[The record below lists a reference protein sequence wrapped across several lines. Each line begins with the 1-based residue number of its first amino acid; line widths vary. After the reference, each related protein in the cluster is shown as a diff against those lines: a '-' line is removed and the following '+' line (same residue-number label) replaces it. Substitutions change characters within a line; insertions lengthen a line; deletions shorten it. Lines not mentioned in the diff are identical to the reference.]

1 MTQDEFNADLQT
13 DLNGQAANLRIFLAV
28 NERLSWWPEF
38 VKIWSQYW
46 YKELCASA
54 QRLPPVQHASLDRFY
69 KLDAAVAAGIR
80 RVTVSENTVLA
91 HYFDR
96 TNAWVYVEIPVEW
109 LTMTPADV
117 GSAFQEILTKA
128 QMEVFG
134 DKTDNI

>member
-13 DLNGQAANLRIFLAV
+13 ELKGQAANLRIFLAV

-38 VKIWSQYW
+38 AKIWSPHW
-46 YKELCASA
+46 YEKLQQTVFSKSD
-54 QRLPPVQHASLDRFY
+54 ASLRRFNR
-69 KLDAAVAAGIR
+69 LDDAVKAGIR
-80 RVTVSENTVLA
+80 RVTVSGNTIFA

-117 GSAFQEILTKA
+117 GFAFQEILTKA